1 RFGDIAVIPNT
12 QPGPYYDHVYGIE
25 GVRGRNT
32 SYWLKNKSSGVFEDV
47 GNIIVI
53 ENTEG
58 QLGVELALGDTTLVK
73 QINGLDHVQD
83 SYRINVA
90 GDEAPEPIRRKLE
103 DAVIT
108 SLALYREGLRPSAK
122 NNQTRILRSYLKATS
137 LYRRLL
143 GIECD
148 VLKSRISNIES
159 GSLPFDA
166 NGQGDQI
173 VQWISEYEETI
184 RLKGPSNKEDN
195 AIQRILKDQV
205 LVKN

>member
-1 RFGDIAVIPNT
+1 M
-12 QPGPYYDHVYGIE
+12 
-25 GVRGRNT
+25 RGRNT